1 MKSSLKFSIAASI
14 LILVIGGALGLRHQQ
29 RLTTLRSEQRDL
41 AVKAGA
47 LGIATADNADTPVT
61 KRQREDRAN
70 QVSAFAK
77 ELVALCRE
85 IEAHDQNGSESDEAF
100 ERRGLEMQAK
110 LMELDASQLK
120 QLIASLRD
128 NTGLSEETR
137 QKLISYSIS
146 MLGTDH
152 PAAALALYSDSAD
165 LLKDSQTGAS
175 VVATTLANWAKID
188 PLAAREWIR
197 KNAAEHPDLADDDA
211 KRSIITGAAANDP
224 TLAFKLIGEMQIED
238 TAAAVDSLIEAGKTP
253 EKRTAI
259 LNALRDHLAT
269 VPESERADL
278 LQESLES
285 MGRNLSNES
294 FESVKSWIAKSNLTP
309 EESVQFTAGLSY
321 FNTGKETGRWI
332 DWMAENLSG
341 DSVAQNVDNLIGQ
354 WTQQDYLAAGNWL
367 SAAPEGPAKQAAV
380 STYAGTVAEYEPQ
393 TAVQWALTL
402 PDGEERQA
410 TFEAIYQNWPKSDA
424 AAAEAFAKEH
434 GIDTETEE

>member
-1 MKSSLKFSIAASI
+1 MNGSLKFSIAASI
-14 LILVIGGALGLRHQQ
+14 LILVVGGALGLRHQQ
-29 RLTTLRSEQRDL
+29 RLTILRGEQRDL
-41 AVKAGA
+41 TVKAEK
-47 LGIATADNADTPVT
+47 LGIATTDAAETPVT

-70 QVSAFAK
+70 QVSAFSK
-77 ELVALCRE
+77 DLVAFGRE
-85 IEAHDQNGSESDEAF
+85 IEAHEQNGSESDEAF
-100 ERRGLEMQAK
+100 EKRGLEMQAK

-128 NTGLSEETR
+128 DTSLSDETR
-137 QKLISYSIS
+137 QNLICYSIS

-152 PAAALALYSDSAD
+152 PAAALALYSESAD
-165 LLKDSQTGAS
+165 LLKDSLTGAS
-175 VVATTLANWAKID
+175 VVSATLANWAKID

-197 KNAAEHPDLADDDA
+197 KNAAAYPDLADDDA
-211 KRSIITGAAANDP
+211 KRSIIAGAAANDP
-224 TLAFKLIGEMQIED
+224 GLAFKLIGEMQIED
-238 TAAAVDSLIEAGKTP
+238 TSTAVDSLIEAGKTP
-253 EKRTAI
+253 EQRTAI
-259 LNALRDHLAT
+259 LDALRDHLAT

-309 EESVQFTAGLSY
+309 EESAQFAAGLSY

-332 DWMAENLSG
+332 DWMAGNLPA
-341 DSVAQNVDNLIGQ
+341 DTVAQNVDNLIGQ
-354 WTQQDYLAAGNWL
+354 WTQQDYQAAGNWL

-402 PDGEERQA
+402 TDGEARQA